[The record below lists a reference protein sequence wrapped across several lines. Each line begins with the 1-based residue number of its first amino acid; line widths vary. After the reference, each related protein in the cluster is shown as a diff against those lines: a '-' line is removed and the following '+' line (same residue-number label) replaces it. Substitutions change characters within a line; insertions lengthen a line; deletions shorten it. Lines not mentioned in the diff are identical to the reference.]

1 LPTFSNKTHGFC
13 PSCQAKRIEI
23 WGERVRERLLWDI
36 PHRQVV
42 FTIPK
47 MLRAFFKYE
56 RRLLGELRRS
66 ALRALNRYFEVA
78 TGKRLTPG
86 VITVIQ
92 TFWDRINFHPHLRFL
107 VTEGGMDAT
116 DVFHQILRM
125 DDFRSAELFA
135 REVLAMLVGQ

>member
-23 WGERVRERLLWDI
+23 WGEGVRERLLWDI

-56 RRLLGELRRS
+56 RRL
-66 ALRALNRYFEVA
+66 V
-78 TGKRLTPG
+78 PG
-86 VITVIQ
+86 
-92 TFWDRINFHPHLRFL
+92 PPK
-107 VTEGGMDAT
+107 
-116 DVFHQILRM
+116 
-125 DDFRSAELFA
+125 
-135 REVLAMLVGQ
+135 